1 MSDSQSNVHKAV
13 ERAARARAA
22 SPFLSTA
29 EAALYLK
36 ISERTLKEWRWHCKG
51 PCFRRHA
58 GHVLY
63 HIDDLDIWSQASAKT
78 AASMGAG
85 Q

>member
-1 MSDSQSNVHKAV
+1 MSDSQSIGYKAV

-36 ISERTLKEWRWHCKG
+36 VSERTLKEWRWHGRG

-63 HIDDLDIWSQASAKT
+63 HIDDLDSWSQASARI
-78 AASMGAG
+78 AAPTGAG

>member
-1 MSDSQSNVHKAV
+1 MAKFLYTTVVSYHLQQIINQAQDSLILI
-13 ERAARARAA
+13 
-22 SPFLSTA
+22 SP
-29 EAALYLK
+29 YLK
-36 ISERTLKEWRWHCKG
+36 ISERTLKEWRWHGRG

-63 HIDDLDIWSQASAKT
+63 HIDDLDSWSQASAKI
-78 AASMGAG
+78 AAAMGAG